1 MCACFFLEIDLKMPG
16 YCDPPNRFSSTNQP
30 INRHTNKGP
39 YFLPLLKKFLNKKIR
54 YIDPETDKK
63 IKGRVKDA
71 VLWRL
76 ILNATQ
82 GDNHAIIHILDR
94 VDGKVA
100 EIVKLEEKQ
109 EALVQEEIELIPEN
123 GNGKL
128 NRIKAYLKKQ
138 NANT

>member
-1 MCACFFLEIDLKMPG
+1 MSNPATLR
-16 YCDPPNRFSSTNQP
+16 PPFSSTYQP
-30 INRHTNKGP
+30 TNRPKVRGP
-39 YFLPLLKKFLNKKIR
+39 YLLPLLKKFLNKKIK

-100 EIVKLEEKQ
+100 DVFKEVKDDS
-109 EALVQEEIELIPEN
+109 ALMNDEIE
-123 GNGKL
+123 
-128 NRIKAYLKKQ
+128 
-138 NANT
+138 